1 MIKLI
6 GCVTENGVEYITK
19 LEDFRDLMDEN
30 TYKALEEFVQTYKTE
45 IQDQV
50 YDLQGELNSL
60 QDDYDSLDG
69 NFDDLQDSYDSLND
83 DLYGIISGKEKFETV
98 DELLSKLKQLV

>member
-1 MIKLI
+1 LI
-6 GCVTENGVEYITK
+6 GCVTDNGIEYITK
-19 LEDFRDLMDEN
+19 LEDFRDLVSDS
-30 TYKALEEFVQTYKTE
+30 TYDALKEFVEKINSECQE
-45 IQDQV
+45 QV
-50 YDLQGELNSL
+50 DDLQGELNSL

-69 NFDDLQDSYDSLND
+69 NFDDLQDSYDSLKD